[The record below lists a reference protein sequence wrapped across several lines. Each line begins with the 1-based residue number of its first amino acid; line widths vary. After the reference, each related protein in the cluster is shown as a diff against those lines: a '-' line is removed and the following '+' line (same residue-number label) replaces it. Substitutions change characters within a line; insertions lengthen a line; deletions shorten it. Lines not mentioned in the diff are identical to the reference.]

1 MSCGNGCGGCGGT
14 KPCPDG
20 KCPGRKRDICTH
32 IMPFHLW
39 ATQYTPVIPKFYWD
53 VYSQEER
60 IRLICLELDR
70 LRAYINYMFCELE
83 KLFEELDEALKAAE
97 ELAEQLAAKLEE
109 CERLI
114 EQIRTEILQ
123 LTERV
128 TECERLANR
137 ANENAIEAYNLAN
150 EAKDIA
156 ETARDTADE
165 AKADAEQAQAT
176 ADNALQTA
184 GEANTKANDA
194 QADAQAASEAAS
206 EAIRVANQVAENVA
220 EQMQEIDAQMTALDA
235 RVTDLEECCEE
246 AKRKLGNLEQWKES
260 VDAQLEALNIATAE
274 NPGVSL
280 ENFEASGQISSGPI
294 STGGQQIYA
303 SVIAVDIPV
312 NHNARSVDINELS
325 VTVRLGHFAAY
336 VDDSN
341 VKQSLAGTQ
350 LIGAGEKAIPEI
362 VDWRAQLTRAGIS
375 IRVQFSRPLW
385 KVGTNPQGQWF
396 EEPLQNGIPCAVA
409 VWLDAEVS

>member
-1 MSCGNGCGGCGGT
+1 MSCGNGCGGCGKP

-20 KCPGRKRDICTH
+20 KCPRRKSDLCTH

-60 IRLICLELDR
+60 LRLICLELDR

-83 KLFEELDEALKAAE
+83 KLFEELDEAIKAAE

-109 CERLI
+109 CERII
-114 EQIRTEILQ
+114 EQIRAEVLQ

-137 ANENAIEAYNLAN
+137 ANDNATQAYNLAF

-156 ETARDTADE
+156 ENARDDAAE
-165 AKADAEQAQAT
+165 ANAKAEQAQGNAN
-176 ADNALQTA
+176 NALQVA

-194 QADAQAASEAAS
+194 QADAQSANEAAN
-206 EAIRVANQVAENVA
+206 EAIRIANLVNVQVT
-220 EQMQEIDAQMTALDA
+220 EQLQEINAQMTALDA
-235 RVTDLEECCEE
+235 RVTDLEDCCEE
-246 AKRKLGNLEQWKES
+246 AKQRIGNLELWRES

-294 STGGQQIYA
+294 STGGQGIYA
-303 SVIAVDIPV
+303 SVIAVDIPM
-312 NHNARSVDINELS
+312 NHNAHNVEINELS

-336 VDDSN
+336 VDDDN
-341 VKQSLAGTQ
+341 VKQALAGTR
-350 LIGAGEKAIPEI
+350 LIGLGEKIIPEI

-375 IRVQFSRPLW
+375 IRIQFSRPLW
-385 KVGTNPQGQWF
+385 KVGSNPQGLWF